1 MQGAEFRFLFSL
13 LIIWP
18 KLIWSSY
25 DLVGLLGLIRLIRD
39 QAMSCY
45 PSAVFSKLITAKTSV
60 QQIKL
65 HSKGGDSKPSPSK
78 ELRRIQIP
86 SWSAQKKGQKWN
98 SPFLLRSQSLDLSP
112 FMMKILCP
120 LNHLQTGWS
129 PIVPPLTLQP
139 IHNLS
144 NLSSQLKKSF
154 IIIINS
160 SDQLFG

>member
-1 MQGAEFRFLFSL
+1 MYSRSNYTQREVIRNRAHQKNSDESD
-13 LIIWP
+13 P
-18 KLIWSSY
+18 KLIGTKKKKDKSETLLLSS
-25 DLVGLLGLIRLIRD
+25 V
-39 QAMSCY
+39 
-45 PSAVFSKLITAKTSV
+45 
-60 QQIKL
+60 
-65 HSKGGDSKPSPSK
+65 HS
-78 ELRRIQIP
+78 RWI
-86 SWSAQKKGQKWN
+86 
-98 SPFLLRSQSLDLSP
+98 LSP

-144 NLSSQLKKSF
+144 NPSSQLKKSF